1 MKGQDLTNFY
11 FNETVS
17 FYLPKFFSTGFH
29 FPSNVL
35 NAVPSL
41 SLSLC
46 NFRTKLPPLAGLP
59 VPLGCRPPFAG
70 PSFTGVLYPADLA
83 AGSVSGDAKKR
94 YSPALSLSLSLSL
107 SGQICWRVFSL
118 LNTVVIRKFFLFDF
132 VRGLLH

>member
-1 MKGQDLTNFY
+1 MKRCRFICQ
-11 FNETVS
+11 S
-17 FYLPKFFSTGFH
+17 FLYRFS
-29 FPSNVL
+29 FPLQRTERS
-35 NAVPSL
+35 SL

-59 VPLGCRPPFAG
+59 VPLGCRPPSAG
-70 PSFTGVLYPADLA
+70 PSFTGVLYTADLA

-94 YSPALSLSLSLSL
+94 YSPALSLSL